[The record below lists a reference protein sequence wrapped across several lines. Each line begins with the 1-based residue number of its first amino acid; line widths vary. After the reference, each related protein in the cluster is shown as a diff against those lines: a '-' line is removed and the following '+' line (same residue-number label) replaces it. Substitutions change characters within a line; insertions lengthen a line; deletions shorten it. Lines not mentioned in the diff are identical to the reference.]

1 MSNKRKPFEVIV
13 ATMDGGRMKI
23 EHVKECTSQKMT
35 EHGSIQELGALYV
48 VTGEETF
55 IFPFNNLIY
64 ARLAKEVESKENV
77 DAADQEKV
85 V

>member
-23 EHVKECTSQKMT
+23 EHAKECASQMMT
-35 EHGSIQELGALYV
+35 ERGSLQELGALHV
-48 VTGEETF
+48 VTEEETF

-64 ARLAKEVESKENV
+64 ARMAKEAESEEEESGTKE
-77 DAADQEKV
+77 AD
-85 V
+85 

>member
-1 MSNKRKPFEVIV
+1 MEVKRVSNKRKPFEVIV

-23 EHVKECTSQKMT
+23 EHVKECTSYTMT
-35 EHGSIQELGALYV
+35 EHGSLQELGALHV

-64 ARLAKEVESKENV
+64 ARLAKKSESEDKE
-77 DAADQEKV
+77 
-85 V
+85 